1 MGRRVVHEVG
11 ILLEDSALVTTRFR
25 QLMSA
30 FHQIATLAI
39 GRADAKSHRAGSA
52 QIATLPVA
60 MQVPRAVGR
69 PPIRHDAQE
78 LGR

>member
-1 MGRRVVHEVG
+1 MT
-11 ILLEDSALVTTRFR
+11 AL
-25 QLMSA
+25 
-30 FHQIATLAI
+30 HQIATLAI